1 MTNTRPAGVTAIVVL
16 SIVTA
21 LTALTF
27 ALLTATGHIPLSSG
41 SFLLGGGFEQL
52 GPVAFVVYA
61 AILLALAVA
70 LWNRVFFARRAALL
84 VAIIGIALAAP
95 AISSAVVDLRLFAI
109 AREGLEI
116 ILRVMI
122 VFYLSRE
129 PIKDWFARS
138 SNRGAYDVQI
148 RQSPQG
154 IDSRQPASI
163 TSPSYDWRPNRIGGF
178 FTGGLMGKGFRD
190 FIMRGNV
197 VDLAVGVVIG
207 ATFGGVVSGFVK
219 DLLTPLIGAV
229 VGKPDFSGLVLEV
242 HGGKFLIGD
251 FLNALISFL
260 LIASAVYF
268 FVVLPLNALMNRFH
282 HIDTQAPNKM
292 KCPECR
298 MDIPVDARKCA
309 YCTSPIQRGKP
320 LMSAEDS
327 RQPGSGY
334 KAS

>member
-1 MTNTRPAGVTAIVVL
+1 
-16 SIVTA
+16 
-21 LTALTF
+21 
-27 ALLTATGHIPLSSG
+27 
-41 SFLLGGGFEQL
+41 
-52 GPVAFVVYA
+52 
-61 AILLALAVA
+61 
-70 LWNRVFFARRAALL
+70 
-84 VAIIGIALAAP
+84 
-95 AISSAVVDLRLFAI
+95 
-109 AREGLEI
+109 
-116 ILRVMI
+116 
-122 VFYLSRE
+122 
-129 PIKDWFARS
+129 
-138 SNRGAYDVQI
+138 
-148 RQSPQG
+148 
-154 IDSRQPASI
+154 
-163 TSPSYDWRPNRIGGF
+163 
-178 FTGGLMGKGFRD
+178 
-190 FIMRGNV
+190 
-197 VDLAVGVVIG
+197 
-207 ATFGGVVSGFVK
+207 VK